1 MVLEVRLYATLRSY
15 GGQQAGGV
23 VAAEVPEE
31 VTVQELLQQLGIPAD
46 EVKLAMVNGI
56 HVELEHRL
64 SACDRIALFP
74 PVGGG

>member
-1 MVLEVRLYATLRSY
+1 MHLEVRLYATLRSY
-15 GGQQAGGV
+15 SGQQAGGV
-23 VAAEVPEE
+23 VAAEVPQESTVGE
-31 VTVQELLQQLGIPAD
+31 VLQQLGIPAE

-64 SACDRIALFP
+64 AAGDRIALFP